1 MHYFQIAERRNLV
14 SSIKDSIINQ
24 EDDKVSY
31 EGRGNS
37 SPNPDLASASDKS
50 VDDHNSG
57 IPSNNYARLTV
68 DEELETRPSD
78 ISRDFNE
85 VKKESEEVAPLR
97 KISSDVDSTNHLKE
111 TNSEKVRSDG
121 LPSFLSSPSESSSII
136 DEKHEIVNKTSLA
149 VVDGEAN
156 DPAIEEVKPP
166 PLAGANV
173 MNVILVAAECAPWSK
188 TGIVQRSS

>member
-1 MHYFQIAERRNLV
+1 MLHCNYFQIAERRNLV
-14 SSIKDSIINQ
+14 SSIKDSIIKQ
-24 EDDKVSY
+24 EDDEVSY

-57 IPSNNYARLTV
+57 IPSNNYAHLTV
-68 DEELETRPSD
+68 DEELEMLPSD

-97 KISSDVDSTNHLKE
+97 KTSSDVDSTSHLKE
-111 TNSEKVRSDG
+111 TNSEKVWSDG
-121 LPSFLSSPSESSSII
+121 LPSFLSSPSESSSIP
-136 DEKHEIVNKTSLA
+136 DKKHEIFKKTSLA
-149 VVDGEAN
+149 EVDVEAN
-156 DPAIEEVKPP
+156 DPAIEQVKPP

-188 TGIVQRSS
+188 TGIV